1 MIRHD
6 KDFQIGHFHQN
17 INLFRLR
24 VNSQNDFFS
33 IEAHL
38 EPCQISKME
47 FLARIVSGFQPLL
60 ATLAKSST
68 LDVWQGSEYASI
80 FHLDTLLIHESWN
93 LIVWS
98 FLGYIFFG
106 IFGS

>member
-33 IEAHL
+33 IEADL

-47 FLARIVSGFQPLL
+47 FLARIVSGFQQLL

-68 LDVWQGSEYASI
+68 LDV
-80 FHLDTLLIHESWN
+80 
-93 LIVWS
+93 
-98 FLGYIFFG
+98 
-106 IFGS
+106 